1 VNRAAA
7 MMALRAVQEARRGP
21 GEPRPI
27 AIAGAR
33 ELVPLLAKELR
44 EGGDATAVCEGF
56 APGAAVLVWLG
67 EPDEA
72 VLRSAARERM
82 PIVGVNEGERLPYVL
97 DTNLV
102 TVGPASG
109 LPVAAISA
117 AIARALGIPAV
128 GLAARLPVLRGAVVD
143 ELTRLAARRNAMIG
157 AAVWLPAV
165 DLPLLT
171 INQLRLV
178 SGIAA
183 AGGRPFGV
191 ELWPE
196 IVGVTG
202 AAYGFRQLARL
213 LDRLPVPSPL
223 VRGGVAFAGTL
234 AVGAAARRRLG

>member
-1 VNRAAA
+1 MNRAAA
-7 MMALRAVQEARRGP
+7 LLLVRALQEARRGP
-21 GEPRPI
+21 GELRPI
-27 AIAGAR
+27 AIDGAR

-44 EGGDATAVCEGF
+44 EGGDAGSVREGF
-56 APGAAVLVWLG
+56 APGAGVLVWIG
-67 EPDEA
+67 KPDEA
-72 VLRSAARERM
+72 VLRAATRARV
-82 PIVGVNEGERLPYVL
+82 PIVGVTEGESLPYVL

-109 LPVAAISA
+109 LPVAAISD
-117 AIARALGIPAV
+117 AIARVLGVRAV
-128 GLAARLPVLRGAVVD
+128 GLAARLPVLHGPVVD
-143 ELTRLAARRNAMIG
+143 ELTRLASRRNALIG

-165 DLPLLT
+165 DLPVLT
-171 INQLRLV
+171 VNQLRLV
-178 SGIAA
+178 FGIAA
-183 AGGRPFGV
+183 AGGRPFGT

-196 IVGVTG
+196 FVGVTG